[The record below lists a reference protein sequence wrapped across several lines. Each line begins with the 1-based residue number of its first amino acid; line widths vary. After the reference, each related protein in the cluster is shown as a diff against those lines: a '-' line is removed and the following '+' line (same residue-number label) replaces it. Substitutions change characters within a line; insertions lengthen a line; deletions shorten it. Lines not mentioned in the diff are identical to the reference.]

1 MFHFINHFA
10 INLINVSNKKSVSFD
25 LIIFILAI
33 FGSWQIYRTT
43 FLTQQN

>member
-10 INLINVSNKKSVSFD
+10 INLINVSNKKPVSFD